1 MYEKGIYSLI
11 SWEESARTEKGDRFV
26 ERLRKSI
33 HAIEVEFDQ
42 H

>member
-11 SWEESARTEKGDRFV
+11 SWEESVRMEKGDRFV

-33 HAIEVEFDQ
+33 HSIEVD
-42 H
+42 